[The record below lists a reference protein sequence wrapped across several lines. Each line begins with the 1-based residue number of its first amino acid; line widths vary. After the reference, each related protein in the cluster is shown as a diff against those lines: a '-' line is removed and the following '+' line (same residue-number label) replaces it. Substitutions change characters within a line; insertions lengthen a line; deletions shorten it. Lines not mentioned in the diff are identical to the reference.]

1 VLKDSN
7 KRMRKGAAKALEKI
21 AKQDKGGRIS
31 GIRSEV
37 SMSGTGI
44 LSGTLSEK
52 ERKTLER
59 LVAEVGDVSEAV
71 RVRLR
76 EIEDAEKKLV
86 EMKK

>member
-1 VLKDSN
+1 
-7 KRMRKGAAKALEKI
+7 
-21 AKQDKGGRIS
+21 
-31 GIRSEV
+31 
-37 SMSGTGI
+37 MSGADI

-59 LVAEVGDVSEAV
+59 LVAEVGDVSEEV

>member
-1 VLKDSN
+1 
-7 KRMRKGAAKALEKI
+7 
-21 AKQDKGGRIS
+21 
-31 GIRSEV
+31 
-37 SMSGTGI
+37 MSGTGI
-44 LSGTLSEK
+44 LSGTPSEK

>member
-7 KRMRKGAAKALEKI
+7 KRIRKGAAKALEKI
-21 AKQDKGGRIS
+21 AKQDKG
-31 GIRSEV
+31 E
-37 SMSGTGI
+37 I

-76 EIEDAEKKLV
+76 EIEDAEKNSL
-86 EMKK
+86 E